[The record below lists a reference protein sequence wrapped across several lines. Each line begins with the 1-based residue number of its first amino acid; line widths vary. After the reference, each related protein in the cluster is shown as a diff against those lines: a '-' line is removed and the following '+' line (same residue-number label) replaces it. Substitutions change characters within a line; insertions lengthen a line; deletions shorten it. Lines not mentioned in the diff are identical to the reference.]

1 MSHDIE
7 TIVRHLNEEPFN
19 LNIRLVS
26 TNWFDSMQKFVPNVF

>member
-1 MSHDIE
+1 MKQKETMSYDIE

-26 TNWFDSMQKFVPNVF
+26 TN